1 MSKKSKI
8 YQLKVAD
15 PLKHEE
21 ESSLRLRDIVRE
33 KEMAFMWSVHGQE
46 ILSQ

>member
-15 PLKHEE
+15 PADPLK
-21 ESSLRLRDIVRE
+21 SYLPRNPIIIARADSIVYYFRE
-33 KEMAFMWSVHGQE
+33 KVLIDF
-46 ILSQ
+46 I